1 MPRSKVQPYKDINK
15 DGKLTRWEIAKFV
28 HDELQK
34 QGETVK
40 ISEDEEQKMI
50 SEILKVEGNF
60 AKISDLLLVHIN
72 RQKKTKTATAMF
84 PVQSLP
90 ALHIPSFKSPVFDF
104 GQL

>member
-40 ISEDEEQKMI
+40 MSEEEEQEMI
-50 SEILKVEGNF
+50 SEILKVEGNLTEILF
-60 AKISDLLLVHIN
+60 FQIEILLIKLTG
-72 RQKKTKTATAMF
+72 KKTKTATAMF
-84 PVQSLP
+84 RVQSLP
-90 ALHIPSFKSPVFDF
+90 VLHIPSFRSPV
-104 GQL
+104 